1 MDKEKLLLIKEIIKF
16 AEGNYIHCTG
26 DIISKL
32 YNEEKETLELL
43 TQKGLPFFL
52 QNACCEFVLEK
63 EADPAIKKQIIKKLM
78 NMQKAI
84 PDEMSKE
91 SYQKYIFSLADFY
104 QLVESE
110 TELSR
115 FIEEVNSNNH
125 SQYYVANF
133 IASLS
138 MLKDYGLTAKECINF
153 MNTIYMKNNIDLI
166 KELSKVIDGYCES
179 LKENKVSYQEVLSN
193 LAIVLKSGNTIDI
206 LNWLV
211 LNNKYTPLD
220 ITNEEM
226 KVFLQEMGKRPPF
239 LIGEILN
246 LVKREVFIEAVNT
259 KKIDFSRFLEYIHG
273 QDSSLSLSL
282 SLSLIVYHTEHL
294 QKGEKANDL
303 FEISQ
308 EIADVL
314 EPKTYVEKLRYIQ
327 FIESRNFQNLINK
340 DREDIKNLIHYLA
353 SLPENRA
360 YSLIS
365 ALKNGS
371 LIEVKKDNQEIID
384 YLKQFEKLDE
394 NTLFKFVGYMSSSYQ
409 ECPEK
414 LFTTLSYLIEKM
426 NSQPT
431 PLEQNKLET
440 ALKTINPVINKTK
453 AEKTDTINK
462 QVVDIIFDTD
472 KNEQLETICEV
483 AKEFYPED
491 LNPNTYLLMIWYMSK
506 CKLRDKAEI
515 SFLRYRD
522 EIIRIN
528 EMLDKIDQEEQKV
541 EKVMLKK

>member
-16 AEGNYIHCTG
+16 AEENYIHCTG

-43 TQKGLPFFL
+43 TQKSITNYLRSMY
-52 QNACCEFVLEK
+52 CKFVLEK

-115 FIEEVNSNNH
+115 FIEEVNKNIY
-125 SQYYVANF
+125 SQYYAADF

-138 MLKDYGLTAKECINF
+138 MLKEYGLTAKECMDF
-153 MNTIYMKNNIDLI
+153 MDTIYKSDVYLI
-166 KELSKVIDGYCES
+166 NKIAKVIKGYSEP
-179 LKENKVSYQEVLSN
+179 LKENKISYQEVLSN
-193 LAIVLKSGNTIDI
+193 LDIVLKSNGISRI
-206 LNWLV
+206 LDWLIS
-211 LNNKYTPLD
+211 NNVNIPLD

-226 KVFLQEMGKRPPF
+226 KRLLQEMSEHLYSINGIHN
-239 LIGEILN
+239 LI
-246 LVKREVFIEAVNT
+246 KTRDFIEAINS

-273 QDSSLSLSL
+273 QDSSLSLTIFL
-282 SLSLIVYHTEHL
+282 SLLTHQIKHL
-294 QKGEKANDL
+294 EKGKKANDL
-303 FEISQ
+303 FKISQ
-308 EIADVL
+308 GLTEILDSKSIA
-314 EPKTYVEKLRYIQ
+314 EKIKYVE
-327 FIESRNFQNLINK
+327 FIENENIQNLINK
-340 DREDIKNLIHYLA
+340 DQEGINHLIHYLTT
-353 SLPENRA
+353 LPENRA
-360 YSLIS
+360 YPLMS
-365 ALKNGS
+365 ALEEGT
-371 LIEVKKDNQEIID
+371 LIKVKKDNQEIID
-384 YLKQFEKLDE
+384 YLKQYEKLDE
-394 NTLFKFVGYMSSSYQ
+394 DTLLKFVSYMHNPLQ

-414 LFTTLSYLIEKM
+414 LFATLSYLIEKI
-426 NSQPT
+426 SCQST
-431 PLEQNKLET
+431 LFEQNKIKVSLD
-440 ALKTINPVINKTK
+440 TIDPVIKRTK
-453 AEKTDTINK
+453 AEKTNTINK

-472 KNEQLETICEV
+472 KDEQLETICEV

-506 CKLRDKAEI
+506 CKLRDKTET
-515 SFLRYRD
+515 SFRHYRD

-528 EMLDKIDQEEQKV
+528 EMLDKIEQK
-541 EKVMLKK
+541 EKKVKKKV